1 MAFSQADIEAFDR
14 ATPEAPVL
22 ITGTFWTEHPV
33 DGHEVL
39 ASRGTAAIIGQND
52 IDDSFLQQENRYKIA
67 YLDQEILGDPQ
78 MINRRFGDW
87 GFVKLDEIQYGEVT
101 FDPKVVARYDEY
113 VDLHKNAP
121 FTVVGRLFS
130 EEPTYSPF
138 DLQHEEPIYEPIEGS
153 EKVWDLSE
161 ATLKDGTPVNS
172 LRAVDEWM
180 VENHPSY
187 YMGYNAVQNCP
198 SGEFVRN
205 SVPGQG
211 YPEGMSD
218 TFEHRM
224 DYVRMYAKELG
235 VKIGFDE
242 TQQALREL
250 NEPTAKMDVLRK
262 ERRLPD
268 ISGIIDVPNGPDY
281 MMPGDY

>member
-1 MAFSQADIEAFDR
+1 MAFSQADMEAFDR
-14 ATPEAPVL
+14 ATPEDPVL
-22 ITGTFWTEHPV
+22 IKGTFWTSHPV
-33 DGHEVL
+33 DGRDML
-39 ASRGTAAIIGQND
+39 ASRGTAAIIGQNE
-52 IDDSFLQQENRYKIA
+52 ENDPFFHGEERYKIA

-78 MINRRFGDW
+78 MVNRRFGDW
-87 GFVKLDEIQYGEVT
+87 GFVKLSEIQNGEVT
-101 FDPKVVARYDEY
+101 FDPEVEARYNDY

-138 DLQHEEPIYEPIEGS
+138 DLQHEEPSYEPIEGS
-153 EKVWDLSE
+153 EKVWDLSG
-161 ATLKDGTPVNS
+161 ATLKDGSPVNS
-172 LRAVDEWM
+172 LHAVDEWM
-180 VENHPSY
+180 VTNHPAY

-205 SVPGQG
+205 AEPGQG

-224 DYVRMYAKELG
+224 DYVRMHAKELG
-235 VKIGFDE
+235 VEVGSDE
-242 TQQALREL
+242 TKQALREL
-250 NEPTAKMDVLRK
+250 NEPTVKNGVPHK

-268 ISGIIDVPNGPDY
+268 ISSIVDIPNGPDY